1 MDRFIAVLV
10 SFALIIALAC
20 VVVASAAEQKTE
32 VLVWMWPSHSREL
45 YLEWNQELTRRFEG
59 ANPGATLQFEFHDM
73 QKFVVAS
80 AAGVPP
86 DVTLASVMYAQ
97 QYYESGLYRELN
109 AYIEST
115 PHMTPDNFLPA
126 SMVAAQKDGRIY
138 GMPWSWEARSIYV
151 NTSHLAEAGL
161 STDPEAIAT
170 WKVLVDYAK
179 RLTKMDASGEIVR
192 SGFITTVNTAD
203 FASFLYSNGGHF
215 YSADETAVAFNSPQG
230 VEALEFMHDW
240 QRVHNA
246 MRKGAVAGS
255 DFDGEIASMVIR
267 DTSSIPTLL
276 HDVPELVRERLII
289 LPIPQG
295 PQSDGRSGVSWSN
308 MWVIPSNAKHPD
320 LAWEFIQL
328 FLSPQAV
335 VDRFVHW
342 GSFYINFARLD
353 ALKSREFLTAL
364 REHRCM
370 SQIPRIFN
378 TAGPYPHIYYQ
389 DINRGIASLLQR
401 SARDG
406 LLAPTA
412 APGRSRKGGQRH
424 TAALRQE

>member
-45 YLEWNQELTRRFEG
+45 YLEWNQELTRRLRSKSR
-59 ANPGATLQFEFHDM
+59 ATLQFEFHDM

-86 DVTLASVMYAQ
+86 DVTLASVMYAR

-215 YSADETAVAFNSPQG
+215 YSATKRRWRLTALRSRSAG
-230 VEALEFMHDW
+230 VYARLAT
-240 QRVHNA
+240 RTTLCA
-246 MRKGAVAGS
+246 KGPAGS

-412 APGRSRKGGQRH
+412 ALDEAERVANAILQR
-424 TAALRQE
+424 